1 MERKDL
7 KPVQFYPKCIL
18 TPEASFE
25 KYSSEYQF
33 CLLKDLIIYIPPAIQ
48 LDLLSSTGYQL
59 IIIYRKINTIK
70 DYK

>member
-48 LDLLSSTGYQL
+48 LDLLSSTG
-59 IIIYRKINTIK
+59 
-70 DYK
+70 